1 MRDYLNLIVATV
13 LTIAFTNA
21 KSGLSIL
28 KKILKW
34 IDELTFDRQSRF
46 MKSL

>member
-1 MRDYLNLIVATV
+1 MRDYLNLIVAT
-13 LTIAFTNA
+13 LTIAFTNV